1 MMLYLDMSDERERF
15 KDPVVPEALAE
26 YLQKAPQYKDQEL
39 LYFYHPE
46 VPTVIVGHYQ
56 DVYHEVNFPYL
67 NENGIKLVR
76 RNSGGGAVFIDP
88 GDLTYVYIDTAA
100 KVKTPKFSHYISP
113 ILKALAKLGI
123 PAKETGRND
132 LTVNGKKFSGMS
144 FSQIEDRVLYG
155 GTLMFNVNLQMAN
168 QALTPSKSKLAD
180 KGVKSVKSRVM
191 NLREHIQQSN
201 FSIDDLRDLI
211 LSYVQDENKDFSVA
225 RLSNAEWQQIHDLGQ
240 QKFGTKKWI
249 YGSNLVNYYVDSYYH
264 GIGSI
269 GIAFNTVDNRLTDVK
284 ISGDLMVISQEI
296 VNQLQDEL
304 DGCKVN
310 QDDIELILQK
320 YNLDGSIKPG
330 TASRLATEMVAE
342 VQGK

>member
-1 MMLYLDMSDERERF
+1 MSDERARF

-88 GDLTYVYIDTAA
+88 GDLTYVYIDTAK
-100 KVKTPKFSHYISP
+100 KVKTPKFNHYISP
-113 ILKALAKLGI
+113 ILKALASLGI
-123 PAKETGRND
+123 SAKDTGRND
-132 LTVNGKKFSGMS
+132 LTINGKKFSGMS

-155 GTLMFNVNLQMAN
+155 GTLMYDVNLEMAN
-168 QALTPSKSKLAD
+168 HALTPSKSKLAD
-180 KGVKSVKSRVM
+180 KGVRSVKSRVT
-191 NLREHIQQSN
+191 NLREYIKQSN

-211 LSYVQDENKDFSVA
+211 LSYVQKENDDFSVT
-225 RLSNAEWQQIHDLGQ
+225 RLSDTEWQQIHELGQ

-249 YGSNLVNYYVDSYYH
+249 YGSNLTNYYVDSYYH

-269 GIAFNTVDNRLTDVK
+269 GIAFNTINNRLSDVK
-284 ISGDLMVISQEI
+284 ISGDLMVISQET
-296 VNQLQDEL
+296 VNQLQNEL
-304 DGCKVN
+304 DGCKAN
-310 QDDIELILQK
+310 QDDIELILRK
-320 YNLDGSIKPG
+320 YSLDGSIKPG
-330 TASRLATEMVAE
+330 TARQLAEKIVTE
-342 VQGK
+342 VQNN